1 MIGRRCKCSNVFSL
15 SILIG
20 RGLDQLLLD
29 KEQGKN
35 DYKLQLDSDIGEV
48 YIKDY
53 SKMYMDE
60 HMTLSLDPRLGVF
73 TLESPSGSLDS
84 HVQLVDLRPEKFSGM
99 KQ

>member
-1 MIGRRCKCSNVFSL
+1 
-15 SILIG
+15 
-20 RGLDQLLLD
+20 
-29 KEQGKN
+29 
-35 DYKLQLDSDIGEV
+35 
-48 YIKDY
+48 IKDY

-84 HVQLVDLRPEKFSGM
+84 HVQLVDLRPEKFSGI